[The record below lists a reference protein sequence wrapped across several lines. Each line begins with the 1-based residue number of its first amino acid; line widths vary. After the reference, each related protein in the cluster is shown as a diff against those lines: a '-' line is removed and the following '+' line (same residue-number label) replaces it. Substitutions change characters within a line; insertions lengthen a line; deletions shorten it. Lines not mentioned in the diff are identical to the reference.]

1 MKDYTRYVE
10 RLVRNFREAQEIRDT
25 ASARAD
31 LPPLLK
37 DAALVLMLSPHPDDE
52 CIVGALPLR
61 LRREARMRVINV
73 PITFGSEVSRQ
84 KMRLLELR
92 EAVAY
97 LGFELRFDERLI
109 AASDEAIVSWLA
121 HLLIKQP
128 PAVLV
133 FPHDKDW
140 HPTHLRT
147 NRLAMEALR
156 RTGGHFSCLIVETEY
171 WHAMSEPPPNL
182 VVESLP
188 KDVADL
194 VTALSFH
201 RGEVDR
207 NPYHLRLP
215 AWMMDNARRAE
226 LLTGKG
232 STVPDFVFATLYRL
246 RRWRKGKFSEFTAG
260 GSRALGADEDAAT
273 VVQP

>member
-1 MKDYTRYVE
+1 MYDYAQYVE
-10 RLVRNFREAQEIRDT
+10 RFVRGFRDAQEIRGIVG
-25 ASARAD
+25 AKANLPALAENAR
-31 LPPLLK
+31 
-37 DAALVLMLSPHPDDE
+37 LVVMLSPHPDDE
-52 CIVGALPLR
+52 CITGALPLR
-61 LRREARMRVINV
+61 LRRESRMRVINI
-73 PITFGSEVSRQ
+73 PITLGSDVRRR
-84 KMRLLELR
+84 KFRLLELK
-92 EAVAY
+92 EASAY
-97 LGFELRFDERLI
+97 LGFDLRFEEQLI
-109 AASDEAIVSWLA
+109 AASDEEIANWLA
-121 HLLIKQP
+121 QLFIEQL

-147 NRLAMEALR
+147 NRLAMEALK
-156 RTGGHFSCLIVETEY
+156 RTGAYFSCSIVETEY

-188 KDVADL
+188 ADVADL

-232 STVPDFVFATLYRL
+232 KAVPDFVFATLYRL
-246 RRWRKGKFSEFTAG
+246 RRWQSGKFSALASAG
-260 GSRALGADEDAAT
+260 SSILGAHEDAAS